1 MLEINFSSVVP
12 LLVNICRQAE
22 IGADRA
28 MEFDRL
34 ASAHSEYG
42 GEDEPSNQHNPW
54 VEEPSFLNVA
64 AGHAQLLFQGVMF
77 AISWHTTLLS
87 ILTVTSCARAIRL
100 WPGGIALIQW
110 KLLDAPLPVPF
121 SWTTP
126 LVRAW
131 EAACFRSRV
140 PLSHR
145 RRLCSC
151 AVALIRA
158 LCR

>member
-1 MLEINFSSVVP
+1 MYGSCPRCLPTPTPLPRFVPTVVSQIKTLRADVGNQLFQCVP

-100 WPGGIALIQW
+100 WPAAL
-110 KLLDAPLPVPF
+110 
-121 SWTTP
+121 
-126 LVRAW
+126 R
-131 EAACFRSRV
+131 
-140 PLSHR
+140 
-145 RRLCSC
+145 
-151 AVALIRA
+151 
-158 LCR
+158 